1 MTLPDNRLNRVSPHA
16 IRDDVLRPDH
26 LADLLAFTLAHR
38 PDFGSSKIGGAGITP
53 DYRSSRALPRRMFD
67 PWRDRI
73 EGYVTALLPGILADL
88 GMKPFPVSRFELE
101 LAAHNDG
108 DFYRTHIDTKMGPR
122 EGRGTRLVSMVHYF
136 HAEPKAFEGGALR
149 IFSLVSKSA
158 FADIEPAQN
167 RLVAFPS
174 WAPHEV
180 RPIACPSGR
189 FEDSRFSIN
198 CWARSKKPAAPAQP
212 QS

>member
-1 MTLPDNRLNRVSPHA
+1 MTAPANPLDRVSPFA
-16 IRDDVLRPDH
+16 VRDDVLRPGD
-26 LADLLAFTLAHR
+26 LADLLAFTMAHQD
-38 PDFGSSKIGGAGITP
+38 DFGSTKVGGAGVTP
-53 DYRSSRALPRRMFD
+53 AFRASRALPRRMFD
-67 PWRDRI
+67 PWRERI
-73 EGYVTALLPGILADL
+73 EGYVTALLPGMLAEM
-88 GMKPFPVSRFELE
+88 GMAPFPVSRFELE

-122 EGRGTRLVSMVHYF
+122 EGRGTRLVSMVYYF
-136 HAEPKAFEGGALR
+136 HAEPKAFSGGALR
-149 IFSLVSKSA
+149 LFALASKSA
-158 FADIEPAQN
+158 FADIEPVQN

-180 RPIACPSGR
+180 RPIACPSGD
-189 FEDSRFSIN
+189 FADSRFSIN

>member
-1 MTLPDNRLNRVSPHA
+1 MTTPADPLERVSAYA
-16 IRDDVLRPDH
+16 IRDDVLRPDD
-26 LADLLAFTLAHR
+26 LADLLAFTLAHQA
-38 PDFGSSKIGGAGITP
+38 DFGSSKVGGAGVTQ

-67 PWRDRI
+67 SWRDRI
-73 EGYVTALLPGILADL
+73 EGYVTALLPGMLADM

-108 DFYRTHIDTKMGPR
+108 DFYRTHIDTKMGAR
-122 EGRGTRLVSMVHYF
+122 EGRGTRLVSMVYYF
-136 HAEPKAFEGGALR
+136 HAEPKAFDGGALR
-149 IFSLVSKSA
+149 IFPLASRST
-158 FADIEPAQN
+158 FADIEPLQN
-167 RLVAFPS
+167 RLAAFPS

-180 RPIACPSGR
+180 RPIVCSSGR

-198 CWARSKKPAAPAQP
+198 CWARSKKPAAPAQS

>member
-1 MTLPDNRLNRVSPHA
+1 MTAATNPLERISPYA
-16 IRDDVLRPDH
+16 IRDDVLRPDDF
-26 LADLLAFTLAHR
+26 ADLLAFTLAHQ
-38 PDFGSSKIGGAGITP
+38 PNFGSSKVGGAGVTP
-53 DYRSSRALPRRMFD
+53 DFRSSRALPRRMFD

-73 EGYVTALLPGILADL
+73 EGYVTALLPGIVTEM
-88 GMKPFPVSRFELE
+88 GMAPFTVSRFELE

-122 EGRGTRLVSMVHYF
+122 EGRGTRLVSLVYYF
-136 HAEPKAFEGGALR
+136 HAEPKAFHGGALR
-149 IFSLVSKSA
+149 IFPLASRSA
-158 FADIEPAQN
+158 FTDIEPVQN

-198 CWARSKKPAAPAQP
+198 CWARSKKPAAPVTT
-212 QS
+212 